1 MENFLNQRVKL
12 KDMSCSGRYIWYN
25 THMTSNNEKGAKMTD
40 QERYELHLKLTR
52 ILRPDYFITFEW
64 WEILVKNAEKEL
76 QS

>member
-1 MENFLNQRVKL
+1 
-12 KDMSCSGRYIWYN
+12 
-25 THMTSNNEKGAKMTD
+25 MTSDNEKGAKMTD

-52 ILRPDYFITFEW
+52 ILRPDYFITFDW